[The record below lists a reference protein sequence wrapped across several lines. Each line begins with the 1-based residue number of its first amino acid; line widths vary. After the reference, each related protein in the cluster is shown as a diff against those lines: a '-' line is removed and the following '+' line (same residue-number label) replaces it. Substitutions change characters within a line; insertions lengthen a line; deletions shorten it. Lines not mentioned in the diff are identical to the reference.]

1 MLVFDYRA
9 FLLALVP
16 LFVGVPDADGQ
27 WPVRSRTVQLAE
39 TPAYFPLAVDNSWL
53 YEIEGRAG
61 GGSLRVAVTK
71 QIDVGGVS
79 YYRLQGYTPD
89 PVLVRRTPQGR
100 LVEHRERTGSDHLW
114 YDFAAEEGGVWD
126 SDLPIDCIGMAKL
139 ASRDTKVDV
148 PAGSFEPVLSIR
160 YGSTFCSDAGIE
172 EEVFAAGVGLL
183 RRTEITIAGPRSLV
197 LVEARVGGAVI
208 SAAEVAFNLS
218 IDRPVYVP
226 DLFPP
231 VDPERAIP
239 VLRARMTIR
248 NSTSAPLVL
257 NFPSGQRFDLVIR
270 NIQREEVYRWSA
282 NKLFVQALGTI
293 ELSPGRR
300 SFTAEAPL
308 EVGRNQP
315 LPPGTY
321 VADAWLTTEGEP
333 AYRAS
338 VRFEISEPIF

>member
-1 MLVFDYRA
+1 MLVSDYRA
-9 FLLALVP
+9 FLLVLAP

-39 TPAYFPLAVDNSWL
+39 TPVYFPLAVGNSWL
-53 YEIEGRAG
+53 YEIEGRAA
-61 GGSLRVAVTK
+61 GGSLRVAVTE
-71 QIDVGGVS
+71 QVELGGVS
-79 YYRLQGYTPD
+79 YYRLEGYTPS
-89 PVLVRRTPQGR
+89 PALVRWTPQGR
-100 LVEHRERTGSDHLW
+100 LVQYREDTGSDHLW
-114 YDFAAEEGGVWD
+114 YDFAAEEGGIWD
-126 SDLPIDCIGMAKL
+126 SELPIDCIGTATL

-148 PAGSFEPVLSIR
+148 PAGSFEPALSIR
-160 YGSTFCSDAGIE
+160 YGPTFCSDAGIE
-172 EEVFAAGVGLL
+172 GEVFAAGVGLL

-208 SAAEVAFNLS
+208 SAAEVAFSLS

-239 VLRARMTIR
+239 VLRARMTVR
-248 NSTSAPLVL
+248 NSTTVPLVL

-270 NIQREEVYRWSA
+270 NTNREEVFRWSA
-282 NKLFVQALGTI
+282 NKLFTQALGTI

-300 SFTAEAPL
+300 GFAAEAL
-308 EVGRNQP
+308 LGAGKNQP

-321 VADAWLTTEGEP
+321 VADAWLTTEGVQ

-338 VRFEISEPIF
+338 VPFEISEPIF